1 MTMATRMKRR
11 DFIRRTAL
19 VGAGL
24 LILRDPKSAWSYQA
38 NNRLNI
44 AAIGAGGQGGGL
56 VNTFGGM
63 GENIVAL
70 CDVDDRRAAETYK
83 RFPNAKRYKDF
94 RKMLDEL
101 ANAIDAV
108 VVATPDHTHA
118 VASLAAMKLG
128 KHVYCE
134 KPLTWCIGEARA
146 MRKAAIEHKVVTQM
160 GNQGTASEGLRQAVE
175 IVRAGVLGQVRE
187 VHVWSNRPI
196 WLQGIDRPKDTPPV
210 PRELD
215 WDLWLGPAPYRPYHP
230 AYLPFAWRGWCDFGT
245 GALGDMGC
253 HTLNMPVMALK
264 LHRAIAEGKTIVVE
278 AEHSGCNGESYP
290 KWSIVRYHF
299 PARAGMAPLT
309 LVWYDGGKK
318 PPQEVLSLVSGEVPG
333 SGCLIIG
340 EKGTL
345 YAPGDYATRW
355 QLLPADQFR
364 DFQPPAPFL
373 PRSPGHHREW
383 VMACK
388 GENITPM
395 SNFVDYAV
403 YLTEIVLLGNL
414 AIRLGGRVEWD
425 AATAKVRGR
434 PEAEP
439 LVHRPYRQGWTL

>member
-1 MTMATRMKRR
+1 MATRLNRR
-11 DFIRRTAL
+11 DFLRRAAL
-19 VGAGL
+19 AGTGL

-56 VNTFGGM
+56 VNTFAGM

-101 ANAIDAV
+101 HGQIDAV

-118 VASLAAMKLG
+118 VASIAAMKLG

-196 WLQGIDRPKDTPPV
+196 WPQGIDRPKDTPPV
-210 PRELD
+210 SLANWIGICGLVLRPIALTIPPTC
-215 WDLWLGPAPYRPYHP
+215 LSLGGVGAT
-230 AYLPFAWRGWCDFGT
+230 LGRGRWAT
-245 GALGDMGC
+245 WVA
-253 HTLNMPVMALK
+253 T
-264 LHRAIAEGKTIVVE
+264 
-278 AEHSGCNGESYP
+278 
-290 KWSIVRYHF
+290 
-299 PARAGMAPLT
+299 PLT
-309 LVWYDGGKK
+309 C
-318 PPQEVLSLVSGEVPG
+318 LSW
-333 SGCLIIG
+333 
-340 EKGTL
+340 
-345 YAPGDYATRW
+345 R
-355 QLLPADQFR
+355 
-364 DFQPPAPFL
+364 
-373 PRSPGHHREW
+373 
-383 VMACK
+383 
-388 GENITPM
+388 
-395 SNFVDYAV
+395 
-403 YLTEIVLLGNL
+403 
-414 AIRLGGRVEWD
+414 
-425 AATAKVRGR
+425 
-434 PEAEP
+434 
-439 LVHRPYRQGWTL
+439 